1 MLDDISFD
9 SPHEWRVFKFDAGSQ
24 LPAGTRMDIYR
35 LQRGSGESV
44 TAPVLLDL
52 SSDDSS
58 SQAKIVFGDEPL
70 ALIHQPTTQQRDAL
84 LQTMV
89 AVARVLNDE
98 EMGGKSFDLD
108 TARIRAGALVRSM
121 LPKDTGSTKAV

>member
-1 MLDDISFD
+1 MLDDISLD
-9 SPHEWRVFKFDAGSQ
+9 SPREWRVFKLDAGSQ

-44 TAPVLLDL
+44 TAPILLDL

-58 SQAKIVFGDEPL
+58 QAKIVFGEEPL
-70 ALIHQPTTQQRDAL
+70 ALIDQPSTQQREAL

-89 AVARVLNDE
+89 AVAKVLNDE
-98 EMGGKSFDLD
+98 ETNAEPLNLD
-108 TARIRAGALVRSM
+108 QARERAGALMRSM
-121 LPKDTGSTKAV
+121 LPKDIGSKKTV